1 MGSSRNAI
9 LHPAT
14 AGATVLDGDGNLR
27 DNMATF
33 QFFLAQEQGDTAKPG
48 PGRIPVCN
56 VRGSGAAIDVT
67 EGCYSIITAY
77 QSSAA
82 IASGALGL
90 NTTGVFRTSWRVNA
104 PMGNPNCAAVVEP
117 LRAALGSAAFGSVN
131 DNPLGST
138 FFGFTDRW
146 QVSRGSL

>member
-33 QFFLAQEQGDTAKPG
+33 QFFLAQQGDTAKPG

-56 VRGSGAAIDVT
+56 VRGPGAAIDVT

-90 NTTGVFRTSWRVNA
+90 NTTRVFRTSWRVNA

-117 LRAALGSAAFGSVN
+117 LRAALGSVN
-131 DNPLGST
+131 DDPLGNT
-138 FFGFTDRW
+138 FFGFTDWW